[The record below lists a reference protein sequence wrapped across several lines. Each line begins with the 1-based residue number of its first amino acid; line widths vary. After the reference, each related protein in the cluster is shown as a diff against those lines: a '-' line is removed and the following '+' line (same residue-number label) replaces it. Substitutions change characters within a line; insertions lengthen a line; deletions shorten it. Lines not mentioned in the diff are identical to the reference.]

1 MICAKTVLDT
11 SLDTSR
17 RAPPQG
23 LAIDFALTGMGF
35 ALSKLFALAFVLPS
49 EFDLVDIR
57 HTLTGLFASFYAP
70 EVSHYAP
77 MVSTL
82 LTKYDALVVANRQSA
97 SPLP

>member
-35 ALSKLFALAFVLPS
+35 ALSKLFAL
-49 EFDLVDIR
+49 
-57 HTLTGLFASFYAP
+57 GMFASFC
-70 EVSHYAP
+70 
-77 MVSTL
+77 L
-82 LTKYDALVVANRQSA
+82 
-97 SPLP
+97 PLSQAAYPW